1 VTPGFV
7 IRDERLIC
15 EMIFYKSVGLL
26 PCPLNKGRG
35 ETITDMQSS
44 RARRGTNSVSKS
56 ATAHEPG
63 SEPGEGYGW

>member
-1 VTPGFV
+1 MRGDF
-7 IRDERLIC
+7 L
-15 EMIFYKSVGLL
+15 KSVGSL

-44 RARRGTNSVSKS
+44 WAKRGTNSVSKS
-56 ATAHEPG
+56 ATIHELG